1 MMGYGK
7 TKDSWIQMNTPD
19 IVAIHVGCN
28 DISPRQKKS
37 LRRKKLRIKLL
48 VFGSHCWDKG
58 VNEIIIFSFI
68 CPTGQYYNS
77 RAMKVNNYLQKFC
90 FENEFY
96 FFGIQKSR
104 EIIYS
109 KVACIY

>member
-28 DISPRQKKS
+28 DISPRQKKN

-48 VFGSHCWDKG
+48 VFGSHC
-58 VNEIIIFSFI
+58 
-68 CPTGQYYNS
+68 
-77 RAMKVNNYLQKFC
+77 
-90 FENEFY
+90 
-96 FFGIQKSR
+96 
-104 EIIYS
+104 
-109 KVACIY
+109 